1 MGIAFIACMR
11 LHILT
16 KRGNTMNVQ
25 REYSIQEA
33 MDIALQSLVVE
44 RQLVDRLYRIRQEAK
59 EVADLLTKA
68 KERRLQL
75 DQEARLD

>member
-1 MGIAFIACMR
+1 MR
-11 LHILT
+11 LHDPNE
-16 KRGNTMNVQ
+16 RGNTMNVH
-25 REYSIQEA
+25 REYTIQEV

-44 RQLVDRLYRIRQEAK
+44 RQLADRLYRIRQEAK

>member
-1 MGIAFIACMR
+1 
-11 LHILT
+11 
-16 KRGNTMNVQ
+16 MNVQ
-25 REYSIQEA
+25 REYTIQEV

>member
-1 MGIAFIACMR
+1 
-11 LHILT
+11 
-16 KRGNTMNVQ
+16 MNVQ

-33 MDIALQSLVVE
+33 MDIALQSLVIE

>member
-1 MGIAFIACMR
+1 
-11 LHILT
+11 
-16 KRGNTMNVQ
+16 MNVQ

-33 MDIALQSLVVE
+33 LDLALESLVIE
-44 RQLVDRLYRIRQEAK
+44 RKLTERLNRIRQEAK

-75 DQEARLD
+75 DQASHLD

>member
-1 MGIAFIACMR
+1 
-11 LHILT
+11 
-16 KRGNTMNVQ
+16 MNVQ
-25 REYSIQEA
+25 REYTIQEA
-33 MDIALQSLVVE
+33 MDIALQSLVIE

>member
-1 MGIAFIACMR
+1 
-11 LHILT
+11 
-16 KRGNTMNVQ
+16 MNVQ

-33 MDIALQSLVVE
+33 MNIALQSLVVE
-44 RQLVDRLYRIRQEAK
+44 RQLAERLYRIRQEAN

>member
-1 MGIAFIACMR
+1 
-11 LHILT
+11 
-16 KRGNTMNVQ
+16 MNVQ
-25 REYSIQEA
+25 REYTIQEA
-33 MDIALQSLVVE
+33 MDIALQSLVIE

-75 DQEARLD
+75 DQATRLD

>member
-1 MGIAFIACMR
+1 
-11 LHILT
+11 
-16 KRGNTMNVQ
+16 MNVE
-25 REYSIQEA
+25 REYTIQEA
-33 MDIALQSLVVE
+33 MDIALQSLVIE

-75 DQEARLD
+75 DQATRLD

>member
-1 MGIAFIACMR
+1 
-11 LHILT
+11 
-16 KRGNTMNVQ
+16 MNVE

-33 MDIALQSLVVE
+33 MDIALQSLVIE
-44 RQLVDRLYRIRQEAK
+44 RQLVDRLHRIRQEAR

-75 DQEARLD
+75 DQATRLD

>member
-1 MGIAFIACMR
+1 MEVY
-11 LHILT
+11 
-16 KRGNTMNVQ
+16 MNVQ

-44 RQLVDRLYRIRQEAK
+44 RQLAERLYRIRQEAR

>member
-1 MGIAFIACMR
+1 
-11 LHILT
+11 
-16 KRGNTMNVQ
+16 
-25 REYSIQEA
+25 
-33 MDIALQSLVVE
+33 MDVALQSLVVE
-44 RQLVDRLYRIRQEAK
+44 RQLAERLYRIRQEAN

>member
-1 MGIAFIACMR
+1 MEVV
-11 LHILT
+11 
-16 KRGNTMNVQ
+16 MNVQ

>member
-1 MGIAFIACMR
+1 
-11 LHILT
+11 
-16 KRGNTMNVQ
+16 MNVQ

-75 DQEARLD
+75 DQAARLD

>member
-1 MGIAFIACMR
+1 
-11 LHILT
+11 
-16 KRGNTMNVQ
+16 MNVQ

-33 MDIALQSLVVE
+33 MDIALQSLVIE
-44 RQLVDRLYRIRQEAK
+44 RQLVDRLHRIRQEAR

-75 DQEARLD
+75 DQATRLD